1 MAAFNA
7 PTREQ
12 CTVRRERTNT
22 PLQALVLMNDPQF
35 VEAARHL
42 AQRAVAQHQDIAA
55 RATWMLQQVGC
66 RGDQPDVDDTLA
78 AAGELRSLFLDDPA
92 AAQSLIATGNSKPNS
107 QVSLTELATWTMIAN
122 LLLNRDDVINK

>member
-42 AQRAVAQHQDIAA
+42 AQRATMQYQDAPA
-55 RATWMLQQVGC
+55 RATWMLQEVGC

-78 AAGELRSLFLDDPA
+78 AAAELRAVFESDPA
-92 AAQSLIATGNSKPNS
+92 AAKALVATGSSEPTETMD
-107 QVSLTELATWTMIAN
+107 LTELATWTMIAN